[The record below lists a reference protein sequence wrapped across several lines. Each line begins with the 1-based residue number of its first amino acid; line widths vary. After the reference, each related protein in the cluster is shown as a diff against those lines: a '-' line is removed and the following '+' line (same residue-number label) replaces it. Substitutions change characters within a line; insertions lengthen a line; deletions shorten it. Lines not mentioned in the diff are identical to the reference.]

1 MRMTRAEK
9 QAATRAALLDAAAK
23 VFVERGLQG
32 ASVEA
37 ISERAGFT
45 RGAFYAN
52 FKNKEEL
59 FAELLQQRVYAAYRF
74 MAEQQLAGEGPVPTA
89 RESAEVL
96 AQIQANPDGRWLF
109 RLWFE
114 LLAQASRDEEM
125 RNLAKEFWS
134 TNRALTA
141 QVVEKSGSDRKGLTP
156 EAAATALIAMDIGL
170 AIQHHVDP
178 DAVPLSLYPEIFGAL
193 FS

>member
-74 MAEQQLAGEGPVPTA
+74 MAEQQLATEGPVPTA

-125 RNLAKEFWS
+125 RELAKEFWS
-134 TNRALTA
+134 TNRSLTA
-141 QVVEKSGSDRKGLTP
+141 QVVEKSGADRKGLTP